1 MYVAFSDNPEK
12 AREEMGGVLR
22 RLLEGL

>member
-1 MYVAFSDNPEK
+1 MYVAFSDNPEN